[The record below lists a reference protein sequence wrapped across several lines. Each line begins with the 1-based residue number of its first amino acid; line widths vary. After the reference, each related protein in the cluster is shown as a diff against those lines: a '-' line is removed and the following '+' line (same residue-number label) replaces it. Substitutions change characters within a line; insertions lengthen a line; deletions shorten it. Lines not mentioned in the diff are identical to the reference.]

1 MAFYPLIK
9 LHQLVDGYRASFRI
23 AGREILLIQENGRSY
38 LLDARCPHAGRSLA
52 HGSCDG
58 QILRC
63 PAHGMGFRL
72 SDLQCVEQPSLRL
85 SRYPLAY
92 DGDTLG
98 IEL

>member
-9 LHQLVDGYRASFRI
+9 LHQLVDGYRASFRV

-38 LLDARCPHAGRSLA
+38 LLDARCPHAGRSLVN
-52 HGSCDG
+52 GSCDG
-58 QILRC
+58 LVLRC

-72 SDLQCVEQPSLRL
+72 NDLQCIEQPRLRL
-85 SRYPLAY
+85 SQYPLAY

-98 IEL
+98 VEF